1 MGKCSTLCLPAGDE
15 ALKYMVDLCPVL
27 RWIRTRL
34 STHRKVARF
43 DYGEPQDWVTAT
55 TTDLTRLDLRISFGK
70 RSKEEFVS
78 AH

>member
-1 MGKCSTLCLPAGDE
+1 MGKCSTLCTPAADV
-15 ALKYMVDLCPVL
+15 ALKHMVDLCPVL
-27 RWIRTRL
+27 RWIRTWL